1 MVIKLELNRS
11 YGQQNEDIAK
21 KNKYN
26 NVQIPV
32 ITVTDETEVSDNSDI
47 LIPISI
53 ESTNNTDT
61 GNIWSA
67 EGINKNTTST
77 ASIGKEYVPTY
88 IGQVEYKTYT
98 ITVTENDDM
107 YLYLSNLKN
116 IPEYSYN
123 FSGTIYKETG
133 KRNSGM
139 AFSNDSYVDYR
150 NELNSIELKKNIT
163 YTPDEFTENQ
173 YNITNNIYQYQDDN
187 SETISVNAVDELNN
201 IIQNASETVADGY
214 ISNILN
220 YTKPTITKWTNNSVD
235 KTITIEVQCP
245 YSIKFLSSPNGIK
258 RVMYTS
264 YQYSLY
270 EYEYYE
276 YTFSSASIEVFN
288 NLNISQETQTFFSG
302 DRMYSASNS
311 YLFTNENYLFPA
323 SSNISYAY
331 TFANEIYESYKN
343 GKLTLDISYPINQ
356 IYDTLDSN
364 VVYIEGHGICKEED
378 GSFFDI
384 DGNII
389 DMTNN
394 PKISYNVSLEE
405 GLTCIITKN
414 GESVYK
420 NSDGTDKYFV
430 IQNVNLVYA
439 GILVNE
445 ITLIEDATEPDE
457 FSMKYIQPSHSEIT
471 VYASGVAGALP
482 SGSSVDKGATLSIYA
497 DFDYGYG
504 LADDLMNINDQNVEK
519 FANGYWVWTVTGDV
533 IIKPNVIYLGG
544 KYVTYTKDN
553 NCTLHVVTAP
563 LGGGAS
569 TELESGTEIFTN
581 QTIDIYGT
589 INDGY
594 KGILTINGEE
604 QELTPSGQ
612 YDFYIYYQVENSNLN
627 IELKTEDMSVNLDIN
642 DNATQNLIITRQS
655 SIWSDNSVTNI
666 TENTPVYIG
675 DVLSFSTTET
685 NYVLIVNGD
694 RYFSGQTYTVTG
706 DIKISLLTDKVV
718 LSELTWEEIDT
729 VANLGQGVTDMFTIG
744 DEKQFTLL
752 NGTTL
757 TAVLLG
763 TNQDQLTTPI
773 NNSSFA
779 SLTFGIKELLP
790 TTAYMNETLTS
801 VGGWGESYMR
811 NTIMNS
817 IFNQIPEDLKS
828 TIKSVEKSYFSE
840 YKTGT
845 VVSADTSSDKIWL
858 FSAYEISGMY
868 GSSNYLP
875 MPEGQ
880 FYTYWQNNNTNSA
893 RIKYLQNNNEYSYS
907 WWLRTIYYDRYNP
920 TGAGMFQK
928 VSGKYMLDTPES
940 VETIEGTIS
949 YGNANTE
956 KGICFGFCI

>member
-139 AFSNDSYVDYR
+139 AFSNDSYVDYK

-302 DRMYSASNS
+302 DRMYSASDS
-311 YLFTNENYLFPA
+311 YLFTNGNYLFPA
-323 SSNISYAY
+323 SSNISYAK

-445 ITLIEDATEPDE
+445 ITLIEDSTEPDE

-471 VYASGVAGALP
+471 VYASGVTGALP

-504 LADDLMNINDQNVEK
+504 LEDDLMNINGQNVEK

-544 KYVTYTKDN
+544 KYVTYTKDD
-553 NCTLHVVTAP
+553 NCTLHVVTVP
-563 LGGGAS
+563 LGESQA
-569 TELESGTEIFTN
+569 TEIESGTEIFTN
-581 QTIDIYGT
+581 QVIDIYGT

-627 IELKTEDMSVNLDIN
+627 IELKTIPLARSVTINFDNDAFNSPPFYRIYSSPNNPDSVYSTIYNGGTLYLDDIVRRG
-642 DNATQNLIITRQS
+642 DGDVKS
-655 SIWSDNSVTNI
+655 GYSITNI
-666 TENTPVYIG
+666 TQSGFESVNENDLKVVSDIIANYETILAPTKSTLYVFSDGISFDSSKYMSYIMTVTRISSKAGGELGTIASYSGTMTVMEDGVYVTKRYTG
-675 DVLSFSTTET
+675 YDVL
-685 NYVLIVNGD
+685 VGD
-694 RYFSGQTYTVTG
+694 TISI
-706 DIKISLLTDKVV
+706 DIKMKDSYT
-718 LSELTWEEIDT
+718 EEIVSVDT
-729 VANLGQGVTDMFTIG
+729 TITASPPDPTYGDSVEFANG
-744 DEKQFTLL
+744 
-752 NGTTL
+752 
-757 TAVLLG
+757 
-763 TNQDQLTTPI
+763 
-773 NNSSFA
+773 SSFI
-779 SLTFGIKELLP
+779 TN
-790 TTAYMNETLTS
+790 TTRY
-801 VGGWGESYMR
+801 Y
-811 NTIMNS
+811 I
-817 IFNQIPEDLKS
+817 
-828 TIKSVEKSYFSE
+828 
-840 YKTGT
+840 
-845 VVSADTSSDKIWL
+845 SA
-858 FSAYEISGMY
+858 
-868 GSSNYLP
+868 
-875 MPEGQ
+875 
-880 FYTYWQNNNTNSA
+880 
-893 RIKYLQNNNEYSYS
+893 
-907 WWLRTIYYDRYNP
+907 
-920 TGAGMFQK
+920 
-928 VSGKYMLDTPES
+928 
-940 VETIEGTIS
+940 TIE
-949 YGNANTE
+949 
-956 KGICFGFCI
+956 